1 MRTLARVCAILTLSL
16 ACLRNC
22 GSVVVT
28 EREAPYVTLETSMGK
43 VVVEL
48 YWKHAPKTCQ
58 NFASLAARGYY
69 NNTKFH
75 RIIPGFMVQGG
86 DPTATGKGGDSIYGQ
101 VASPRFHSTHA
112 ANTRRAEE
120 GSTEAAL
127 PFRGVGARAPLSLQQ
142 HLTLNAQPPSVKA
155 KGVTEI

>member
-1 MRTLARVCAILTLSL
+1 
-16 ACLRNC
+16 
-22 GSVVVT
+22 
-28 EREAPYVTLETSMGK
+28 MGK

-101 VASPRFHSTHA
+101 VASPCFRSTH
-112 ANTRRAEE
+112 TQHTHT
-120 GSTEAAL
+120 GQGKEAQRQPCLAL
-127 PFRGVGARAPLSLQQ
+127 APLSLHH
-142 HLTLNAQPPSVKA
+142 HLTLDPPTPSVKA
-155 KGVTEI
+155 KGVTEM

>member
-1 MRTLARVCAILTLSL
+1 
-16 ACLRNC
+16 
-22 GSVVVT
+22 
-28 EREAPYVTLETSMGK
+28 MGK

-101 VASPRFHSTHA
+101 VASPRSA
-112 ANTRRAEE
+112 AHIRSNHTEDRGRKYR
-120 GSTEAAL
+120 GSL
-127 PFRGVGARAPLSLQQ
+127 PFRGAGTRAPLSLQH
-142 HLTLNAQPPSVKA
+142 HLTLNPQPLSVKA
-155 KGVTEI
+155 MGVTEI